1 MKKNYTFLHKKR
13 NYLVISNKNLLHLH
27 KHINKMAKILNDS
40 NFLEVIKETKT
51 PILVDF
57 WADWCRP
64 CKMMNPVLEELEK
77 EIGEE
82 ALICKVDIESAKE
95 IAMSFGIRSIPT
107 FLFFKDGE
115 IYSREVGMVD
125 KKVLKK
131 KLKEGM

>member
-1 MKKNYTFLHKKR
+1 M
-13 NYLVISNKNLLHLH
+13 H
-27 KHINKMAKILNDS
+27 KHINKMAKTLNDS

>member
-1 MKKNYTFLHKKR
+1 M
-13 NYLVISNKNLLHLH
+13 VISNKNLLYLH
-27 KHINKMAKILNDS
+27 KHIKKMAKTLNDS
-40 NFLEVIKETKT
+40 NFLQVIKETKT

-82 ALICKVDIESAKE
+82 ALICKVDIENARE
-95 IAMSFGIRSIPT
+95 VAMSFGIRSIPT
-107 FLFFKDGE
+107 FLFFKEGE

>member
-1 MKKNYTFLHKKR
+1 
-13 NYLVISNKNLLHLH
+13 
-27 KHINKMAKILNDS
+27 MAKALNDS
-40 NFLEVIKETKT
+40 NFLSTIKETNL

-64 CKMMNPVLEELEK
+64 CKLMNPVLEQLEK

-82 ALICKVDIESAKE
+82 ALICKVDIENAKE
-95 IAMSFGIRSIPT
+95 IAASFGIRSIPT

-125 KKVLKK
+125 KAVLKK
-131 KLKEGM
+131 KLKEANK